1 MISAGDVR
9 KLARLS
15 RLSLTDEEV
24 EALRGE
30 MGSIVAYID
39 VIQKVELP
47 EKPKGSVYLDIE
59 NVMRAD
65 EAPHEPG
72 LYTQELLAQAP
83 RRKDD
88 YLRVKKILGEGA

>member
-1 MISAGDVR
+1 MISADDVR

-24 EALRGE
+24 ETLRGE

-59 NVMRAD
+59 NVMRPD
-65 EAPHEPG
+65 ESPHESG
-72 LYTQELLAQAP
+72 LTRRNSLP
-83 RRKDD
+83 RRPAGKTT
-88 YLRVKKILGEGA
+88 ISG